1 MLRSLPVQRKLP
13 PSQIPYLTDFRNWG
27 STSSL
32 LVEHFDR
39 GGNHPD
45 YRRDRH
51 PQSAAVE
58 GGSRRGRSLGAVL
71 PESETIENIAPV
83 PLRFDPGPHS
93 PQQPNY
99 FFFESAMAGLLTC
112 LSNSACSE
120 GEQSISRRSKSAG
133 CKRRGNLLRAFQ
145 GFVYIVGS
153 MIVSV
158 SSRMSWLTRWN
169 RSSTRK
175 SPLCGRPTLSIQVL
189 ASSPTVWTT
198 NVVSSSHLPIE

>member
-1 MLRSLPVQRKLP
+1 MFSGEWATIQDLSDFHLHGPPYPGSIHLGCQNEAIRVDRSPVDEK
-13 PSQIPYLTDFRNWG
+13 Y
-27 STSSL
+27 
-32 LVEHFDR
+32 R
-39 GGNHPD
+39 G
-45 YRRDRH
+45 
-51 PQSAAVE
+51 
-58 GGSRRGRSLGAVL
+58 
-71 PESETIENIAPV
+71 TV
-83 PLRFDPGPHS
+83 PLSFEPGPRS
-93 PQQPNY
+93 PQQPSY
-99 FFFESAMAGLLTC
+99 FFFESAIAGLLTC

-133 CKRRGNLLRAFQ
+133 CNRMGNLLRAFQ

-175 SPLCGRPTLSIQVL
+175 WLLCGRPTLSIQVL
-189 ASSPTVWTT
+189 SSSPTVWTT

>member
-1 MLRSLPVQRKLP
+1 MA
-13 PSQIPYLTDFRNWG
+13 I
-27 STSSL
+27 TSII
-32 LVEHFDR
+32 
-39 GGNHPD
+39 
-45 YRRDRH
+45 
-51 PQSAAVE
+51 AAVAITKLLQSKMAAHE
-58 GGSRRGRSLGAVL
+58 REACPRFAYHLKAEIDSELFEQYRGTL
-71 PESETIENIAPV
+71 PLPFE
-83 PLRFDPGPHS
+83 PGRHS
-93 PQQPNY
+93 PQQPSY

-133 CKRRGNLLRAFQ
+133 CNRKGNLTRAFQ

-153 MIVSV
+153 VLVSV
-158 SSRMSWLTRWN
+158 SSRMSWFTRWN

-189 ASSPTVWTT
+189 ASSPTVCTT